1 MNSTTTQAPV
11 QSTTM
16 TGAQTIIASCEQHGL
31 THIFGYPGGA
41 NIPLF
46 DALLDSSITL
56 VLSRHEQ
63 GAVHMADGYARA
75 SGKVGVALVTSGPG
89 ATNAITGLLTAHMDS
104 VPLIVI
110 CGQTITANL
119 GRDAFQEADVSGISY
134 PVVKHSYL
142 VKDPAQLPR
151 IMKEAFY
158 IATTGRPGPVLID
171 VPKDVSSA
179 LCHPDFTVD
188 MDLPGYRVPA
198 GFDETQIECAAAA
211 LSRARRPVLLVGH
224 GAIISGAQKEIRHL
238 AEKLRIP
245 VVSTLLGKG
254 AFPETH
260 ELSLGMLGMHGTA
273 YANFA
278 VRDCDLILSV
288 GSRFDDRITGN
299 PNSFCKNAVKI
310 HIDIDPSEANRQIPI
325 DCFINADAKEALAAL
340 MALAVPGDTA
350 EWVAQ
355 VQQWKRDFPLS
366 YNAQELSAQLVID
379 TLYRLTGGSAIVSTD
394 VGQHQMWAAQYFKCD
409 DGRSWISSGGAGTM
423 GFGFPAAIGAQLAR
437 PDAQVIAIVGD
448 GGFQMTEAE
457 LSTAM
462 IQRTP
467 VKVLIIDNKY
477 LGMVRQWQ
485 DIFFNN
491 RLSGVTME
499 YNPDFVKLAEAYG
512 MKGFRISQVD
522 EVAAVLRAALD
533 YEGPCIVHAEVTRED
548 NVFPMIPAGA
558 DYSAMLLERPR
569 GPVEKPKG
577 ST

>member
-1 MNSTTTQAPV
+1 MNDEI
-11 QSTTM
+11 M
-16 TGAQTIIASCEQHGL
+16 TGAQAIIASCEQHGL

-46 DALLDSSITL
+46 DALLDSPIQL

-119 GRDAFQEADVSGISY
+119 GLDAFQEADVSGISY

-142 VKDPAQLPR
+142 VKDAAQLPR

-158 IATTGRPGPVLID
+158 LASSGRPGPVLID

-179 LCHPDFTVD
+179 RCRPDFTVG
-188 MDLPGYRVPA
+188 MDLPGYKTVQD
-198 GFDETQIECAAAA
+198 FDEHQIECAASA
-211 LSRARRPVLLVGH
+211 LSAAKRPVLLVGH
-224 GAIISGAQKEIRHL
+224 GAVISGAETEVRHL
-238 AEKLRIP
+238 AEKLKIP

-254 AFPETH
+254 VFPETH

-273 YANFA
+273 YANYA

-299 PNSFCKNAVKI
+299 PKTFCSGAIKI
-310 HIDIDPSEANRQIPI
+310 HIDIDPAEENRQVPV
-325 DCFINADAKEALAAL
+325 DCFINADAKEAVSAL
-340 MALAVPGDTA
+340 MALARPGDTA
-350 EWVAQ
+350 VWLNQIQ
-355 VQQWKRDFPLS
+355 VWKKDFALS
-366 YNAQELSAQLVID
+366 YNPQELSARLVID
-379 TLYRLTGGSAIVSTD
+379 TLYRLTKGKAIVSTD
-394 VGQHQMWAAQYFKCD
+394 VGQHQMWAAQYYKT
-409 DGRSWISSGGAGTM
+409 DGGRNWISSGGAGTM

-437 PDAQVIAIVGD
+437 PDAQVLAIVGD
-448 GGFQMTEAE
+448 GGFQMTEFE

-462 IQRTP
+462 IQKTP
-467 VKVLIIDNKY
+467 VKIIIIDNKY

-491 RLSGVTME
+491 RLSGVALE
-499 YNPDFVKLAEAYG
+499 HNPDFVKLAESYG
-512 MKGFRISQVD
+512 MAGFRIRSVD
-522 EVAAVLRAALD
+522 EVEPILGKALA
-533 YEGPCIVHAEVTRED
+533 YQGPCIVHAEVAQEE
-548 NVFPMIPAGA
+548 NVFPMIPAGS
-558 DYSAMLLERPR
+558 DYSAMLLGRPS
-569 GPVEKPKG
+569 GPIEKPKG